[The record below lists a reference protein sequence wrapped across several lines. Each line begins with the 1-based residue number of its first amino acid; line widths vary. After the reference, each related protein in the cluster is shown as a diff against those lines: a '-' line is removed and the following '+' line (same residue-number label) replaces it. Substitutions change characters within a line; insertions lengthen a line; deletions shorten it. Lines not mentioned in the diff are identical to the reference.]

1 MFHAY
6 IYNVPVI
13 TKNDLAD
20 HINTI
25 RKVLQK
31 LADAVLTVNEEKS
44 FFRCT
49 ETKYLGFCVSKNRI
63 STLLFKVE
71 NINTLFI
78 PTKVHDSCRFV
89 VLVNYF
95 GAQNNAFFEATTI
108 VVGLD

>member
-44 FFRCT
+44 F
-49 ETKYLGFCVSKNRI
+49 LGLS
-63 STLLFKVE
+63 
-71 NINTLFI
+71 
-78 PTKVHDSCRFV
+78 
-89 VLVNYF
+89 
-95 GAQNNAFFEATTI
+95 
-108 VVGLD
+108 